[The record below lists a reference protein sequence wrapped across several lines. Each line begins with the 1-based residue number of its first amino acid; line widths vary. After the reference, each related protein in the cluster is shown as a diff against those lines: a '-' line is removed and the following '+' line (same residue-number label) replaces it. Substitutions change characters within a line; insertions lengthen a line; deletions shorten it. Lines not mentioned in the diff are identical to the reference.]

1 MIEAEFIAHNNHT
14 KYLDGLRIK
23 VDQLKIKIENA
34 EENYAKITENLKA
47 TMEVTHKKEK
57 E

>member
-1 MIEAEFIAHNNHT
+1 MTEAEFIAHNNHT

-34 EENYAKITENLKA
+34 EETYAKITENLKA
-47 TMEVTHKKEK
+47 AMEVTHKEEK

>member
-1 MIEAEFIAHNNHT
+1 MTEAEFIAHNNHT

-34 EENYAKITENLKA
+34 EETYAKITENLKA